1 LIDSQV
7 ARSVPR
13 EEAGEGEM
21 PRLMA
26 KNMLFT
32 SRRAEKLGYKPVQA
46 SLIEHLGKGVEDY
59 SGFVCGV
66 AG

>member
-1 LIDSQV
+1 M
-7 ARSVPR
+7 PR

-59 SGFVCGV
+59 SGFV
-66 AG
+66 